1 MAYQPHATVE
11 QLAQWIITEGLPISA
26 PTDAARYLRS
36 ASMIV
41 DQYLQDCPP
50 IPADNAEAQQATTD
64 ATLIQACYWI
74 ENNIHPLTEDLQSG
88 QTVASAS
95 LLSGS
100 MTFADSDMAAKNR
113 AHAGYALCLEARV
126 TLGLAGIHPTTSVR
140 VVG

>member
-1 MAYQPHATVE
+1 MATTHATVD
-11 QLAQWIITEGLPISA
+11 QLTQWIIDEGLPINT

-36 ASMIV
+36 ASMLV
-41 DQYLQDCPP
+41 DHYLQDCPP
-50 IPADNAEAQQATTD
+50 VPADNAEAAQAITD

-74 ENNIHPLTEDLQSG
+74 ENKIHPMAENLQSG

-100 MTFADSDMAAKNR
+100 MTFADGDMAAKNR
-113 AHAGYALCLEARV
+113 AQAGDTFCLEARL
-126 TLGLAGIHPTTSVR
+126 TLGLAGIQPSTSVR

>member
-1 MAYQPHATVE
+1 MATTHATVE
-11 QLAQWIITEGLPISA
+11 QLIQWILNEGLPINT

-36 ASMIV
+36 ASMLV
-41 DQYLQDCPP
+41 DQYLQDCHPV
-50 IPADNAEAQQATTD
+50 PADSAEAAQAITD

-74 ENNIHPLTEDLQSG
+74 ENKIHPMAEDLQSG
-88 QTVASAS
+88 KTVASAS

-100 MTFADSDMAAKNR
+100 MTFADSDIAAKNR
-113 AHAGYALCLEARV
+113 AHAGSALCLEARV